1 MNTKKDI
8 RNFILLVLFY
18 ICAVMLSAFLA
29 FGCSATRLHE
39 KAVKK
44 GYVHAIHV
52 DTLKVGYVDT
62 MYINGKDS
70 LVFRYKDSLIYSID
84 TQYVPKWRTR
94 FDNKRFAD
102 SLAHIR
108 AMYSDS
114 LKNARKMA
122 KIDKSLQE
130 TKQKQQT
137 KQTKHQSKPSTGKLY
152 VIGLIIGL
160 LLVAIVYILSKLTK
174 FLV

>member
-8 RNFILLVLFY
+8 RNFILLVMFY

-52 DTLKVGYVDT
+52 DTVKVGYVDT
-62 MYINGKDS
+62 MYVNGKDS
-70 LVFRYKDSLIYSID
+70 LVFRYKDSLIYSIE

-108 AMYSDS
+108 TMYSDS
-114 LKNARKMA
+114 LKNARKTK
-122 KIDKSLQE
+122 KIVVKNE
-130 TKQKQQT
+130 GKQLKKQSE
-137 KQTKHQSKPSTGKLY
+137 SKLNTFF
-152 VIGLIIGL
+152 IGFGIGL

>member
-1 MNTKKDI
+1 MNTKKEI
-8 RNFILLVLFY
+8 RNFILLVMFY

-52 DTLKVGYVDT
+52 DTLKVPYVDT
-62 MYINGKDS
+62 FYKDG
-70 LVFRYKDSLIYSID
+70 VPYPVIKYRDSLIIQTLTEYI
-84 TQYVPKWRTR
+84 PKWRTR

-102 SLAHIR
+102 SLSHIR

-114 LKNARKMA
+114 LKNARKTQ
-122 KIDKSLQE
+122 KIVVKNE
-130 TKQKQQT
+130 TKQI
-137 KQTKHQSKPSTGKLY
+137 KHEKKPLTGKLY

>member
-1 MNTKKDI
+1 MNTKKEI
-8 RNFILLVLFY
+8 RNFILLVMFY

-44 GYVHAIHV
+44 GYIHAIHV
-52 DTLKVGYVDT
+52 DTVKIGYVDT

-70 LVFRYKDSLIYSID
+70 LVFRYKDSLIYSIE

-108 AMYSDS
+108 VMYSDS
-114 LKNARKMA
+114 LKNARKTQ
-122 KIDKSLQE
+122 KIVVKNEARQIR
-130 TKQKQQT
+130 
-137 KQTKHQSKPSTGKLY
+137 QSESKLHVFFTGLGL
-152 VIGLIIGL
+152 GLI
-160 LLVAIVYILSKLTK
+160 LVAIVYILSKLTK
-174 FLV
+174 FLL

>member
-1 MNTKKDI
+1 
-8 RNFILLVLFY
+8 
-18 ICAVMLSAFLA
+18 MLSAFLA
-29 FGCSATRLHE
+29 SGCSATRLHE

-44 GYVHAIHV
+44 GYIHTIHV
-52 DTLKVGYVDT
+52 DTLKVAYVDT
-62 MYINGKDS
+62 FYKDGKPYP
-70 LVFRYKDSLIYSID
+70 VIKYKDSIILQTI
-84 TQYVPKWRTR
+84 TEYVPKWRTR

-114 LKNARKMA
+114 LKNARKTQKIVVKNEA
-122 KIDKSLQE
+122 KQIKRESE
-130 TKQKQQT
+130 
-137 KQTKHQSKPSTGKLY
+137 SKFNLFF
-152 VIGLIIGL
+152 IGFGIGL